1 MGSPCGGE
9 ENALRAAQV
18 NRGAIAYGHLTR
30 DRYRHHAGGY
40 TLLTHTAYGTRRSGG
55 IRKRCRSFQIS
66 HTSDV
71 PDLRTTPGCQTP
83 SKTPDTGHVA
93 KSAHIYNDEY

>member
-1 MGSPCGGE
+1 MGSLCGGE

-40 TLLTHTAYGTRRSGG
+40 TLLTHRIWNTPERRNPEKVS
-55 IRKRCRSFQIS
+55 
-66 HTSDV
+66 
-71 PDLRTTPGCQTP
+71 GCQTP